1 MKTQNKRTQV
11 TIFKYRT
18 ALFLAC
24 QARSENLNDSHD
36 LWTRVIKEAEE
47 IVSTMPIE
55 VIEAVDGAWKKRQ
68 TELASD
74 KQKTFIIIMWSRRII

>member
-1 MKTQNKRTQV
+1 MKTQNKSTQV

-24 QARSENLNDSHD
+24 QARSENLNDSHH

-55 VIEAVDGAWKKRQ
+55 VIEAVDR
-68 TELASD
+68 LAMAGTTCVDLTSY
-74 KQKTFIIIMWSRRII
+74 S